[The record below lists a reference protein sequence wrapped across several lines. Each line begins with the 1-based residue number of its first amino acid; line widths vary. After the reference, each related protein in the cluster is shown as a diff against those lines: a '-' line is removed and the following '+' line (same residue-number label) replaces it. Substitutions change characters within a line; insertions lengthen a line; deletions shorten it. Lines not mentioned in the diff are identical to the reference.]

1 MPVLQQ
7 RIQYYAAAR
16 VACAL
21 LEAMYGTWRMVT
33 IDPEPAIPGIFHG
46 PRPGIVTFWHRHI
59 IAMLTHFRGAHV
71 TVPVSE
77 HRDGEYVAQAM
88 ERFRLDSVR
97 GSSTHGG
104 SRLLRDMMGRI
115 REGWSPA
122 LTPDG
127 PRGPRFSVQPGFTL
141 LARRSGL
148 PVYPFGLAEEKA
160 WVLKSWDAFVVPKPF
175 SHVAVC
181 LGPALRAADYSTTA
195 EFCDALRRG
204 TLRGRQ
210 TGGAGARRQARL
222 YASRAVSAIPRTIST
237 TTSRHIPT
245 TPPKMMT
252 AAGPLWPNCFIT
264 TLAATSSSIAA

>member
-7 RIQYYAAAR
+7 RIHFYMAAR

-21 LEAMYGTWRMVT
+21 LQAMHRTWRVQA
-33 IDPEPAIPGIFHG
+33 IDPQGALPGMFDG
-46 PRPGIVTFWHRHI
+46 SSPGIVAFWHRHI
-59 IAMLTHFRGAHV
+59 LAMLTHFRGAHV

-97 GSSTHGG
+97 GSSTHGAT
-104 SRLLRDMMGRI
+104 RLLRDLLGRI

-148 PVYPFGLAEEKA
+148 PVYPIGLAEQSA
-160 WVLKSWDAFVVPKPF
+160 WVLSSWDAFVVPRPF
-175 SHVAVC
+175 SRIAIR
-181 LGPALRAADYSTTA
+181 LGEPLRAADYPKVPD
-195 EFCDALRRG
+195 FCDALRQALFRA
-204 TLRGRQ
+204 TEQAAEALPGRVDSMLP
-210 TGGAGARRQARL
+210 AR
-222 YASRAVSAIPRTIST
+222 
-237 TTSRHIPT
+237 
-245 TPPKMMT
+245 
-252 AAGPLWPNCFIT
+252 
-264 TLAATSSSIAA
+264 

>member
-21 LEAMYGTWRMVT
+21 LEAMHGTWRMVV
-33 IDPEPAIPGIFHG
+33 IDPERVIPGMFDG
-46 PRPGIVTFWHRHI
+46 SRPGIVAFWHRHI
-59 IAMLTHFRGAHV
+59 LAMLTHFRGAHV
-71 TVPVSE
+71 TVPVSQ

-104 SRLLRDMMGRI
+104 ARLLRGMMGRI
-115 REGWSPA
+115 RDGWSPA

-127 PRGPRFSVQPGFTL
+127 PRGPRFTVQPGFTL

-175 SHVAVC
+175 SRVAICV
-181 LGPALRAADYSTTA
+181 GTPLRAADYSSTE
-195 EFCDALRRG
+195 EFCEALRRG
-204 TLRGRQ
+204 MLEATEQAEQALGGRPD
-210 TGGAGARRQARL
+210 
-222 YASRAVSAIPRTIST
+222 SM
-237 TTSRHIPT
+237 
-245 TPPKMMT
+245 PP
-252 AAGPLWPNCFIT
+252 PP
-264 TLAATSSSIAA
+264 